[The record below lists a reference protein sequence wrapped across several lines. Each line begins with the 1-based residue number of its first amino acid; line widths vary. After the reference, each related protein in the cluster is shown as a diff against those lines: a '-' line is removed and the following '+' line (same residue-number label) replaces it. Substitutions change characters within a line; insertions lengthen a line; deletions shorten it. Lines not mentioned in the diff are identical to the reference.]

1 MVAITPNYD
10 TSYSGIGPSTT
21 PQRGASIAVS
31 AMTNAQLS
39 TWLYSDVSLGATG
52 QDKTNNG
59 MITLLADGRA
69 GSIQDH
75 ADRMYA
81 RRQLGLGNAG

>member
-1 MVAITPNYD
+1 MAGPD
-10 TSYSGIGPSTT
+10 SSYASLPPSST
-21 PQRGASIAVS
+21 PQRGATVAVAS
-31 AMTNAQLS
+31 MTNAQLS
-39 TWLYSDVSLGATG
+39 TWLYSDVSLGVVG
-52 QDKTNNG
+52 DRVNNG

-81 RRQLGLGNAG
+81 RRQLGLGNSG